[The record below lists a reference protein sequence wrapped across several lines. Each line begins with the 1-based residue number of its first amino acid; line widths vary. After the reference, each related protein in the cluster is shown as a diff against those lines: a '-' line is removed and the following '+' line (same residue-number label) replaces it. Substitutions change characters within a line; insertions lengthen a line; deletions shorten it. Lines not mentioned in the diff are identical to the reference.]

1 MDSESKLTERQQQFI
16 QAFDAC
22 GGNISVACKKAN
34 IKSRNTYYVWMENPA
49 FKEEIEAINESF
61 IDLAETQLRMAVG
74 RGDMNA
80 VFFILKTKGKSRG
93 YVERSEVNAN
103 VHTNDSMTREQIMEE
118 LHRLEELNND
128 D

>member
-1 MDSESKLTERQQQFI
+1 MENSSILTERQQNFI
-16 QAFDAC
+16 KAFDAC
-22 GGNISVACKKAN
+22 GGNISVACQKAN
-34 IKSRNTYYVWMENPA
+34 IKSRSTYYKWMEDPE
-49 FKEEIEAINESF
+49 FRDEIEAINESY

-74 RGDMNA
+74 RGDMNG

-103 VHTNDSMTREQIMEE
+103 VSTNDGMTREQIMEE
-118 LHRLEELNND
+118 LQRLETLNND